1 LLQVVL
7 QQPLIIWSLPA
18 AAAGVTDMVAVVV
31 LEDIDLLHQYQY
43 LQVQHI
49 LLLLGAEEPQVIT
62 NQDQLPLEAVAP
74 IVH

>member
-7 QQPLIIWSLPA
+7 QQPLIIWSLLA
-18 AAAGVTDMVAVVV
+18 VVAVVTDMGAVVV

-49 LLLLGAEEPQVIT
+49 LLLLGAVEPQVIT